1 MTLAMARFTFIF
13 TSLIALELQL
23 TGQSNAAFG
32 PENARGIWFFDE
44 GRGNIKTK
52 DASSNGND
60 GEYMGGEKWVPGKF
74 GQALRFDGEDDR
86 LNVGSDASL
95 NPTDALTIVAWI
107 YIERYTAQGGSERTI
122 FQRSNV
128 YRLVILSAAGMEG
141 AVRFGLGEGKVID
154 TIDGV
159 PLKEW
164 HHVAVAYDGDIGMIY
179 VDGKIAAEKELREKI
194 RLSVNAATTI
204 ASGPNGLFKGI
215 VDEVALFDLAL
226 SEGDVNRIINRGLQ
240 PAIFAVFPLDKL
252 TTIWGEIKVSR

>member
-1 MTLAMARFTFIF
+1 MPLAMIRFTFIYA
-13 TSLIALELQL
+13 SLIALGLLL
-23 TGQSNAAFG
+23 TGRSNAAFG
-32 PENARGIWFFDE
+32 PKNARGIWFFDE